1 LSALTGMVF
10 ADEHLQQVHHHLA
23 EIDDEIDEQI
33 AAQRTLIGQLR
44 SDGEETA
51 ENERLLKSLLEAQ
64 LFALAHRRLAID
76 LRR

>member
-1 LSALTGMVF
+1 MTGMVF

-23 EIDDEIDEQI
+23 EIDEQI